1 MHTISNE
8 FLQIEI
14 TNKGAELQSILH
26 KKTGLE
32 YLWNADPNFWSKKSP
47 VLFPIVGGLKNGS
60 YQFNNMTYHLGRH
73 GFARD
78 RIFEV
83 YHQSNDSITY
93 VLKSNEETLAV
104 YPFEF
109 NFFVTYHLSGNQ
121 LTCTYKVENTGNQIM
136 YFSCG
141 AHPAFKV
148 PLTNDTV
155 FEDWQLQFSSIENT
169 PKYPLS
175 SDGLIE
181 EKPIACLENTNILPL
196 TKELFYT
203 DALVFKKLQSNKISI
218 VTNKSEHGLTMQF
231 DGFPYFGI
239 WSFKNATFVCLEPWC
254 GIADGVKTT
263 SKLDD
268 KEGIYQLD
276 INANWQRSWS
286 VVLF

>member
-1 MHTISNE
+1 MQIISNDI
-8 FLQIEI
+8 LNIEI
-14 TNKGAELQSILH
+14 SPNGAELQSILNT
-26 KKTGLE
+26 KTGIE

-93 VLKSNEETLAV
+93 VLKSNEETLSV

-109 NFFVTYHLSGNQ
+109 NFFVTYHLMGSQ
-121 LTCTYKVENTGNQIM
+121 LTCTYKVENTGSQIL

-175 SDGLIE
+175 AVGLIE
-181 EKPIACLENTNILPL
+181 EMPIACLENTNLLPL
-196 TKELFYT
+196 NKELFYT
-203 DALVFKKLQSNKISI
+203 DALVFKNLQSNKISI
-218 VTNKSEHGLTMQF
+218 VSTKSEHGLTMQF
-231 DGFPYFGI
+231 DGFPYYGI
-239 WSFKNATFVCLEPWC
+239 WSFKNANFVCLEPWC
-254 GIADGVKTT
+254 GIADGVKTN
-263 SKLDD
+263 SKLED
-268 KEGIYQLD
+268 KEGIYQLN
-276 INANWQRSWS
+276 INATWQRSWS
-286 VVLF
+286 VDLF